1 MSIFGTMKT
10 AVSGMNAQA
19 NRLSTVGDN
28 IANSSTVGYKRAS
41 TAFSSMVLPST
52 AGSYNSGGVQTNVR
66 YSIAEQGS
74 ISYTTNSTDMAVQG
88 EGFFI
93 VADGAGTPFLTR
105 AGNFQISDTGEL
117 VNAAGYKLQGYSYN
131 SGAPAAVVNGF
142 DGLVPVNVKEANL
155 ISSPTTA
162 GTFPVNLDADSEVV
176 EPPAVTPGGTFVAGA
191 TVEYTN
197 KASLVAYDSLGRK
210 VLYDFYYTKL
220 PASAAVAPVPPAPGI
235 PAQDQW
241 EVSVFRQSDANPAAG
256 DGFPYSS
263 ADRLDSTTFT
273 FDQVTG
279 DLSPASQGLTFTDT
293 KAPGGS
299 QTINIDLTG
308 TTQKAYDFTPG
319 NATVNGSAPS
329 AIENVEISNDGIV
342 YAVYE
347 DGSKQPLYR
356 VPLAT
361 VQSPDNL
368 VPVNGNAYAQ
378 GNDSGIVTTGF
389 PGSGTFGLIYSGAL
403 EGSNVDI
410 ANELTEMIESQRI
423 YTANSK
429 VFQTGSDL
437 MDVLI
442 NLKR

>member
-66 YSIAEQGS
+66 YSISEQGS
-74 ISYTTNSTDMAVQG
+74 ISYTTNSTDMAIQG

-93 VADGAGTPFLTR
+93 VADASGVPYLSR

-117 VNAAGYKLQGYSYN
+117 VNAAGYTLQGYSYN

-142 DGLVPVNVKEANL
+142 DGLVAVNVKEANL
-155 ISSPTTA
+155 ISTPTST
-162 GTFPVNLDADSEVV
+162 GSFPVNLDADSDEID
-176 EPPAVTPGGTFVAGA
+176 PAVTSTPGTYTGVAGG

-220 PASAAVAPVPPAPGI
+220 PQDAGPPAT
-235 PAQDQW
+235 DQW
-241 EVSVFRQSDANPAAG
+241 EVSVFRQSDADPSAG
-256 DGFPYSS
+256 AGFPYDS
-263 ADRLDSTTFT
+263 ADLLTSQVFT
-273 FDQVTG
+273 FDPVTG
-279 DLSPASQGLTFTDT
+279 NMSPANQGLQFDDPS
-293 KAPGGS
+293 APGGT
-299 QTINIDLTG
+299 QVIDIDLSG
-308 TTQKAYDFTPG
+308 STQKAYDFTPG
-319 NATVNGSAPS
+319 NAKVNGGAPS
-329 AIENVEISNDGIV
+329 AIDNVEISNDGIV

-347 DGSKQPLYR
+347 DGNKQPLYR
-356 VPLAT
+356 IPLAT

-378 GNDSGIVTTGF
+378 GNASGIVTTGF
-389 PGSGTFGLIYSGAL
+389 PGTGTFGLIYSGAL

>member
-28 IANSSTVGYKRAS
+28 IANSSTIGYKRAS

-74 ISYTTNSTDMAVQG
+74 VSYTTNSTDMAIQG

-93 VADGAGTPFLTR
+93 VADASGVPYMTR
-105 AGNFQISDTGEL
+105 AGNFQISDAGEL

-142 DGLVPVNVKEANL
+142 DGLVAVNVKEANL
-155 ISSPTTA
+155 ISAPTKF
-162 GTFPVNLDADSEVV
+162 GTFPVNLNADSPIVGPNAV
-176 EPPAVTPGGTFVAGA
+176 PPTSLPSDNVANA
-191 TVEYTN
+191 EFTN
-197 KASLVAYDSLGRK
+197 KTSLVAYDSLGRK
-210 VLYDFYYTKL
+210 VLYDFYYSK
-220 PASAAVAPVPPAPGI
+220 V
-235 PAQDQW
+235 DDNQW
-241 EVSVFRQSDANPAAG
+241 EVSVFRQSEATTG
-256 DGFPYSS
+256 TSFPYTPNGE
-263 ADRLDSTTFT
+263 LSTTPVT
-273 FDQVTG
+273 LNFDPVTG
-279 DLSPASQGLTFTDT
+279 NLTTTPATVEFDDPS
-293 KAPGGS
+293 APGGS
-299 QTINIDLTG
+299 QVITIDFG
-308 TTQKAYDFTPG
+308 GSTQKGYAFTPG
-319 NATVNGSAPS
+319 KPTVDGSAPS
-329 AIENVEISNDGIV
+329 AIDSVEISKDGIV

-347 DGSKQPLYR
+347 DGNKQPLYR
-356 VPLAT
+356 IPVAT

-368 VPVNGNAYAQ
+368 VPVNGNVYAQ
-378 GNDSGIVTTGF
+378 GNDSGTVTTGF
-389 PGSGTFGLIYSGAL
+389 PGTGVFGDILSGAL

>member
-52 AGSYNSGGVQTNVR
+52 AGSYNSGGVATNVR
-66 YSIAEQGS
+66 YSISEQGS
-74 ISYTTNSTDMAVQG
+74 ISYTTNTTDLAIQG

-93 VADGAGTPFLTR
+93 VSDATGVPYMTR

-117 VNAAGYKLQGYSYN
+117 VNAAGYKLQGYSYD

-155 ISSPTTA
+155 ISKPTTF
-162 GTFPVNLDADSEVV
+162 GTFPVNLNADADVIDPAFN
-176 EPPAVTPGGTFVAGA
+176 PPSSNTPPVA
-191 TVEYTN
+191 YTN
-197 KASLVAYDSLGRK
+197 KSSLVAFDSLGRK
-210 VLYDFYYTKL
+210 VLYDFYYTKT
-220 PASAAVAPVPPAPGI
+220 AP
-235 PAQDQW
+235 DTW
-241 EVSVFRQSDANPAAG
+241 EVSVFRQDQASSGN
-256 DGFPYSS
+256 GFPYTGG
-263 ADRLDSTTFT
+263 ALETVTLD
-273 FDQVTG
+273 FDPVTG
-279 DLSPASQGLTFTDT
+279 DLATSSLNAITFTDPD
-293 KAPGGS
+293 APGGPPG
-299 QTINIDLTG
+299 QEITIDFSG
-308 TTQKAYDFTPG
+308 TTQKAYAFTPG
-319 NATVNGSAPS
+319 NATVDGSAPS
-329 AIENVEISNDGIV
+329 AIDNVEISNDGIV

-347 DGSKQPLYR
+347 DGTKQPLYR

-368 VPVNGNAYAQ
+368 VPVNGNVYAQ
-378 GNDSGIVTTGF
+378 GNNSGIVTTGF
-389 PGSGTFGLIYSGAL
+389 PGTGAFGEILSGAL

>member
-66 YSIAEQGS
+66 YSISEQGS
-74 ISYTTNSTDMAVQG
+74 ISYTTNSTDMAIQG

-93 VADGAGTPFLTR
+93 VADAAGVPYLSR

-117 VNAAGYKLQGYSYN
+117 VNAAGYKLQGYSYG

-142 DGLVPVNVKEANL
+142 DGLVAVNVKEANL
-155 ISSPTTA
+155 ISSPTTT
-162 GTFPVNLDADSEVV
+162 GTFPVNLDADSV
-176 EPPAVTPGGTFVAGA
+176 EIDPATTATPGTTAVAGG
-191 TVEYTN
+191 VVQYTN

-220 PASAAVAPVPPAPGI
+220 PQDAGPPAV
-235 PAQDQW
+235 DQW
-241 EVSVFRQSDANPAAG
+241 EVAVYRQSDADPAAG
-256 DGFPYSS
+256 TGFPYDASK
-263 ADRLDSTTFT
+263 RLASEIFT
-273 FDQVTG
+273 FDPVKGSLLPTT
-279 DLSPASQGLTFTDT
+279 QGLSFDDPS
-293 KAPGGS
+293 APGGT
-299 QTINIDLTG
+299 QVIDIDLTG

-329 AIENVEISNDGIV
+329 AIDNVEISNDGIV

-356 VPLAT
+356 IPLAT
-361 VQSPDNL
+361 VQSPNNL

-429 VFQTGSDL
+429 VFQTGSDI

>member
-28 IANSSTVGYKRAS
+28 IANSSTIGYKRAS

-66 YSIAEQGS
+66 YSIAAQGA
-74 ISYTTNSTDMAVQG
+74 ISYTTNTTDMAIQG

-93 VADGAGTPFLTR
+93 VSDATNVPYMTR

-142 DGLVPVNVKEANL
+142 DGLVAVNVKEANL
-155 ISSPTTA
+155 ISAPTTF
-162 GTFPVNLDADSEVV
+162 GTFPLNLNADA
-176 EPPAVTPGGTFVAGA
+176 PIIGPLGTAPTSPLPSDNDIA
-191 TVEYTN
+191 SKSTN
-197 KASLVAYDSLGRK
+197 KSSLVAYDSLGRK
-210 VLYDFYYTKL
+210 VLYDFYYSKKDDNL
-220 PASAAVAPVPPAPGI
+220 
-235 PAQDQW
+235 W
-241 EVSVFRQSDANPAAG
+241 EVSVFRQSDATPG
-256 DGFPYSS
+256 TSFPYANGDLVSGGPFE
-263 ADRLDSTTFT
+263 LE
-273 FDQVTG
+273 FDEVTG
-279 DLSPASQGLTFTDT
+279 ELISPITELVFYDPS
-293 KAPGGS
+293 APGGT
-299 QTINIDLTG
+299 QEIKIDFGG
-308 TTQKAYDFTPG
+308 TTQKAYAFTPG
-319 NATVNGSAPS
+319 NAEVNGSAPS
-329 AIENVEISNDGIV
+329 AIDSVEISNEGVV

-347 DGSKQPLYR
+347 DGTKEPLYR

-368 VPVNGNAYAQ
+368 VPVNGNAFAQ
-378 GNDSGIVTTGF
+378 GNNSGIVTTGF
-389 PGSGTFGLIYSGAL
+389 PGTGVFGEILSGAL

>member
-28 IANSSTVGYKRAS
+28 IANSSTIGYKRAS

-66 YSIAEQGS
+66 YSIAAQGA
-74 ISYTTNSTDMAVQG
+74 ISYTTNSTDMAIQG

-93 VADGAGTPFLTR
+93 VSDPTGVPYMTR

-155 ISSPTTA
+155 ISAPTSF
-162 GTFPVNLDADSEVV
+162 GTFPVNLNADSKIVGPLGT
-176 EPPAVTPGGTFVAGA
+176 PPTPLPSDNVANS
-191 TVEYTN
+191 ESTN
-197 KASLVAYDSLGRK
+197 KSSLVAYDSLGRK
-210 VLYDFYYTKL
+210 VLYDFYYSKTDDNL
-220 PASAAVAPVPPAPGI
+220 
-235 PAQDQW
+235 W
-241 EVSVFRQSDANPAAG
+241 EVSVFRQSEATPG
-256 DGFPYSS
+256 SSFPYTPNGELSS
-263 ADRLDSTTFT
+263 AAFELE
-273 FDQVTG
+273 FDPITGELISPVTQLVF
-279 DLSPASQGLTFTDT
+279 DDPS
-293 KAPGGS
+293 APGGT
-299 QTINIDLTG
+299 QEITIDFAG
-308 TTQKAYDFTPG
+308 TTQKAYAFTPG
-319 NATVNGSAPS
+319 NAKVNGSAPS
-329 AIENVEISNDGIV
+329 AIDRVEISNEGV
-342 YAVYE
+342 VSAVYG
-347 DGSKQPLYR
+347 DGTKEPLYR

-368 VPVNGNAYAQ
+368 IPVNGNAFAQ

-389 PGSGTFGLIYSGAL
+389 PGTGVFGEILSGAL

-429 VFQTGSDL
+429 VFQTCSDL